1 MIRTQNEQFLEL
13 FSRTLNFFVPLICEN
28 IIAYCFDLRGLVF
41 FFDRTHK
48 VIFAL
53 DARTLLLHNYDKLS
67 HIFSFI
73 LLIRNHMIFLVQFEV
88 NKHLLISF

>member
-1 MIRTQNEQFLEL
+1 MKILL
-13 FSRTLNFFVPLICEN
+13 HIVLI
-28 IIAYCFDLRGLVF
+28 LGVLF